1 MNTMRI
7 SGARRGLARRAR
19 HGLSIL
25 VASLALLL
33 PVAACGSGGLGVGV
47 AVGPVPAPELQKFY
61 AQELTWTGCAPFE
74 CAYLEVPLDYS
85 KPDGETARLA
95 LLRQKAG
102 QPSQRIG
109 SLVVNPGGP
118 GGTGTDF
125 AAGLATQV
133 ENTVVGQRFD
143 IVGFD
148 PRGVGNSEP
157 AIECLT
163 PRDMYATL
171 SDEVVD
177 NSPAGLEQQEADARD
192 YAAKCA
198 QRSGTDLL
206 ANVGARDVARD
217 MDILRSALGDPQL
230 TYLGI
235 SYGTR
240 LGYTYAEQFPGNV
253 RALVLDGAM
262 DPNQS
267 HADWRVAQ
275 AAAFQQAFDTFAA
288 WCATQQPCP
297 LGNDPKVATD
307 NFKKLVLPLVD
318 APLPLPDGRTLTW
331 GDTVIG
337 THGALYKPAGW
348 EPLRQALLG
357 LADGNGEGLMQL
369 ADAYSSGASGD
380 ANTAIL
386 CVEDKPLTDPVAAL
400 QHSER
405 LIAAAPFMYDDG
417 RGPSAA
423 RDVCAFWPVP
433 PTMEAHQPN
442 VAGLP
447 QTLVVSTTGDPA
459 TPYQDGVDLATA
471 LGATLL
477 TVHGTQHGASLM
489 GDQCVDDVVTRYL
502 TDLELPPDGAQCT
515 LAPVYGGES

>member
-1 MNTMRI
+1 MSTMRI
-7 SGARRGLARRAR
+7 SGTRPGLARRVR
-19 HGLSIL
+19 HGLLIL

-33 PVAACGSGGLGVGV
+33 PVAACSSGGLGAGI

-74 CAYLEVPLDYS
+74 CAYLDVPLDYS
-85 KPDGETARLA
+85 QPDGEIARLA
-95 LLRQKAG
+95 VLRQKAG

-109 SLVVNPGGP
+109 SLVINPGGP
-118 GGTGTDF
+118 GATGTDS
-125 AAGLATQV
+125 AAYVAKQV

-163 PRDMYATL
+163 PREMYATL
-171 SDEVVD
+171 TDEVVD
-177 NSPAGLEQQEADARD
+177 NSPAGVERQEADARD

-198 QRSGTDLL
+198 QRSGADLL

-230 TYLGI
+230 TYLGY

-240 LGYTYAEQFPGNV
+240 LGYTYAEQFPQNV
-253 RALVLDGAM
+253 RALVLDGAL

-267 HADWRVAQ
+267 QADSQVAQ
-275 AAAFQQAFDTFAA
+275 AAGFQQAFDTFAA

-297 LGNDPKVATD
+297 LGSDPKVATD
-307 NFKKLVLPLVD
+307 NFKTLALPLIDKPVS
-318 APLPLPDGRTLTW
+318 LSDGRTLTY
-331 GDTVIG
+331 GDAVTG
-337 THGALYKPAGW
+337 TFGALYGPESW
-348 EPLRQALLG
+348 EPLRQGLLE
-357 LADGNGEGLMQL
+357 LAGGNGEGLMQL
-369 ADAYSSGASGD
+369 ADAYRSGVSDD
-380 ANTAIL
+380 ANTAIW
-386 CVEDKPLTDPVAAL
+386 CVDEKPLTDPAAAL
-400 QHSER
+400 QLSER

-433 PTMEAHQPN
+433 HTMEAHQPN

-471 LGATLL
+471 LGARLL
-477 TVHGTQHGASLM
+477 TVHGTQHGAVLT
-489 GDQCVDDVVTRYL
+489 GDQCVDDIVTRYL

-515 LAPVYGGES
+515 LAPR

>member
-7 SGARRGLARRAR
+7 SGARRGLARRLR
-19 HGLSIL
+19 RGLSML
-25 VASLALLL
+25 VALLGLLL
-33 PVAACGSGGLGVGV
+33 SATACGSSGLGVGI
-47 AVGPVPAPELQKFY
+47 AVGPVPAPELHKFY
-61 AQELTWTGCAPFE
+61 AQELTWSGCAPFE

-85 KPDGETARLA
+85 QPDGKIARLA

-102 QPSQRIG
+102 QPSERIG
-109 SLVVNPGGP
+109 SLVINPGGP
-118 GGTGTDF
+118 GGTGTDY
-125 AAGLATQV
+125 AAGLAKQV

-163 PRDMYATL
+163 PREIYASST
-171 SDEVVD
+171 DEVVD
-177 NSPAGLEQQEADARD
+177 DSPAGVERQEADARD
-192 YAAKCA
+192 YASKCA

-206 ANVGARDVARD
+206 GNVGARDVARD

-240 LGYTYAEQFPGNV
+240 LGYTYAEQFPRNV

-262 DPNQS
+262 DPTQDP
-267 HADWRVAQ
+267 ADRRVAQ

-288 WCATQQPCP
+288 WCAMQQPCP
-297 LGNDPKVATD
+297 LGNDAEAATD
-307 NFKKLVLPLVD
+307 TFQKLVRPLID
-318 APLPLPDGRTLTW
+318 TPMPLPDGNTLTHY
-331 GDTVIG
+331 DAIAAIDV
-337 THGALYKPAGW
+337 AMYDPESW
-348 EPLRQALLG
+348 EPLRQALLE
-357 LADGNGEGLMQL
+357 LASGNGEGLMRL
-369 ADAYSSGASGD
+369 ADTYASLVSWD
-380 ANTAIL
+380 AFTAIS
-386 CVEDKPLTDPVAAL
+386 CVEDKPVTDPAAAL
-400 QHSER
+400 QLSER
-405 LIAAAPFMYDDG
+405 LIAAAPYQDDG

-423 RDVCAFWPVP
+423 RDLCAFWPVP
-433 PTMEAHQPN
+433 HTSEAHQPN

>member
-1 MNTMRI
+1 MNTMRT

-19 HGLSIL
+19 HGLLML
-25 VASLALLL
+25 VAPLALLL
-33 PVAACGSGGLGVGV
+33 PVAACGSGGLGAGI

-61 AQELTWTGCAPFE
+61 AQKLTWTGCAPFE

-95 LLRQKAG
+95 LLRQKAS
-102 QPSQRIG
+102 QPDQRIG
-109 SLVVNPGGP
+109 SLVIHPGGP
-118 GGTGTDF
+118 SPGTDF
-125 AAGLATQV
+125 AAGLAKQV

-148 PRGVGNSEP
+148 QRGLGDSEP

-177 NSPAGLEQQEADARD
+177 NSPAGVERQEAEAQD

-198 QRSGTDLL
+198 QRSGTGLL

-230 TYLGI
+230 TYLGY

-240 LGYTYAEQFPGNV
+240 LGSTYAEQFPRNV

-267 HADWRVAQ
+267 NAEWEVAQ
-275 AAAFQQAFDTFAA
+275 AASFQQAFDTFAG

-297 LGNDPKVATD
+297 LGNDPKAATD
-307 NFKKLVLPLVD
+307 NFQKLVRPLID
-318 APLPLPDGRTLTW
+318 TPLPLPDGSTLTW
-331 GDTVIG
+331 GDAIAATDGVFYNPG
-337 THGALYKPAGW
+337 RW
-348 EPLRQALLG
+348 EPLRQALLE
-357 LADGNGEGLMQL
+357 LADGNGEGLMRL
-369 ADAYSSGASGD
+369 VEEFDPSFDDAG
-380 ANTAIL
+380 TAIF
-386 CVEDKPLTDPVAAL
+386 CVEDKPVTDPAAAL
-400 QHSER
+400 QLSER
-405 LIAAAPFMYDDG
+405 LIAAAPYKDDG
-417 RGPSAA
+417 SGPSAA
-423 RDVCAFWPVP
+423 RDECAFWPVP
-433 PTMEAHQPN
+433 HTMEAHQPN

-471 LGATLL
+471 LGARLL
-477 TVHGTQHGASLM
+477 TVHGTQHGASLG
-489 GDQCVDDVVTRYL
+489 GDQCVDDIVTRYL

-515 LAPVYGGES
+515 LAPV

>member
-7 SGARRGLARRAR
+7 SQARRGLARRAR
-19 HGLSIL
+19 HGLLML

-33 PVAACGSGGLGVGV
+33 PVAACGSGGLGMGV
-47 AVGPVPAPELQKFY
+47 AVGPVPAPELQRFY
-61 AQELTWTGCAPFE
+61 AQELTWSGCAPYE

-85 KPDGETARLA
+85 RPDGEIARLA
-95 LLRQKAG
+95 LLRHKAG

-109 SLVVNPGGP
+109 SLVINPGGP
-118 GGTGTDF
+118 GGTGTDL
-125 AAGLATQV
+125 AAYLAKQV

-163 PRDMYATL
+163 PRESYASLT
-171 SDEVVD
+171 DEVVD
-177 NSPAGLEQQEADARD
+177 NSPAGVERQEADARE
-192 YAAKCA
+192 YAARCA

-206 ANVGARDVARD
+206 ANVGTRDVAKD

-230 TYLGI
+230 TYLGY

-240 LGYTYAEQFPGNV
+240 LGYTYAEQFPRNV
-253 RALVLDGAM
+253 RALVLDGAI
-262 DPNQS
+262 DPNRNPTDD
-267 HADWRVAQ
+267 AVAE
-275 AAAFQQAFDTFAA
+275 AAAFQQAFETFAA

-297 LGNDPKVATD
+297 LTGDPKAATD
-307 NFKKLVLPLVD
+307 TFQELVLPLID
-318 APLPLPDGRTLTW
+318 TPLPLPDSRTLTY
-331 GDTVIG
+331 GDAIAATI
-337 THGALYKPAGW
+337 GALYNPAGW
-348 EPLRQALLG
+348 EPLRQG
-357 LADGNGEGLMQL
+357 LVELAGGNGEGLMRL
-369 ADAYSSGASGD
+369 AEDDPYLDDAG
-380 ANTAIL
+380 TAIA
-386 CVEDKPLTDPVAAL
+386 CVDEKPLTDPAAAL
-400 QHSER
+400 QLGER
-405 LIAAAPFMYDDG
+405 LIAAAPFMDSG

-433 PTMEAHQPN
+433 PTSEAHQPN

-471 LGATLL
+471 LGARLL
-477 TVHGTQHGASLM
+477 TVHGTQHGASLT

-515 LAPVYGGES
+515 LAPVDGGES

>member
-1 MNTMRI
+1 MST
-7 SGARRGLARRAR
+7 GLARRAR
-19 HGLSIL
+19 RGLLIL

-33 PVAACGSGGLGVGV
+33 PVAACGSGGLGVGI

-61 AQELTWTGCAPFE
+61 AQQLTWSACAPFE
-74 CAYLEVPLDYS
+74 CAYLEVPLDYG
-85 KPDGETARLA
+85 KPDGKIARLA
-95 LLRQKAG
+95 VLRQKAG

-118 GGTGTDF
+118 GGTGTDY
-125 AAGLATQV
+125 AAGLAEQI

-171 SDEVVD
+171 SDEDAD
-177 NSPAGLEQQEADARD
+177 NSPAGVERHEADARD

-217 MDILRSALGDPQL
+217 MDVLRSALGDRQL

-240 LGYTYAEQFPGNV
+240 LGYSYAEQFPHNV
-253 RALVLDGAM
+253 RALVLDGAV
-262 DPNQS
+262 DPNKS
-267 HADWRVAQ
+267 RTDDEVAM
-275 AAAFQQAFDTFAA
+275 AAAFQQAFETFAA

-297 LGNDPKVATD
+297 LGNEPEAATD
-307 NFKKLVLPLVD
+307 TFKKLVLPLID
-318 APLPLPDGRTLTW
+318 KPLQLADGGTLTY
-331 GDTVIG
+331 GDAITA
-337 THGALYKPAGW
+337 TNGAMYTPELW
-348 EPLRQALLG
+348 EPLRQALLELVSG
-357 LADGNGEGLMQL
+357 RGEAMRRLADDQSSLVSD
-369 ADAYSSGASGD
+369 DAF
-380 ANTAIL
+380 TAIS
-386 CVEDKPLTDPVAAL
+386 CVEARPVTDPAAAL
-400 QHSER
+400 QASER
-405 LIAAAPFMYDDG
+405 VIAAAPFMDDG
-417 RGPSAA
+417 SGPSAA

-459 TPYQDGVDLATA
+459 TPYQDGVNLATA
-471 LGATLL
+471 LGARLL
-477 TVHGTQHGASLM
+477 TVHGTQHAASFD
-489 GDQCVDDVVTRYL
+489 GNQCVDDTVSRYL
-502 TDLELPPDGAQCT
+502 TDLELPPDGAQCALT
-515 LAPVYGGES
+515 PP